1 MKDNNTLAKL
11 SLGINAI
18 LIILVIVI
26 FTKLQSHN
34 SNESNDVSQNDST
47 STNVKGLSSPTGT
60 ICFFNLDSL
69 NSKISL
75 FKEIEQEMQNSAKN
89 AENKMKN
96 KQAEIDRWER
106 SWATKGNLLPS
117 EQEKYMKEA
126 QSMQTNAMEFER
138 NVQIKMQ
145 QEQSDWMQTY
155 ALRLSEFTKNYALEN
170 GFDAVYAYQFGQSL
184 WYYND
189 NLDITN
195 DLAKIMNNDYN
206 DTHNTTE
213 TEEG

>member
-1 MKDNNTLAKL
+1 
-11 SLGINAI
+11 
-18 LIILVIVI
+18 
-26 FTKLQSHN
+26 
-34 SNESNDVSQNDST
+34 
-47 STNVKGLSSPTGT
+47 
-60 ICFFNLDSL
+60 
-69 NSKISL
+69 
-75 FKEIEQEMQNSAKN
+75 MQNSAKN

-96 KQAEIDRWER
+96 KQAEIDRWEKN
-106 SWATKGNLLPS
+106 WATKGNLLPS

-126 QSMQTNAMEFER
+126 QSMQTNAMDFER
-138 NVQIKMQ
+138 NVQMKMQ

-206 DTHNTTE
+206 DAHNTAE
-213 TEEG
+213 SKEG